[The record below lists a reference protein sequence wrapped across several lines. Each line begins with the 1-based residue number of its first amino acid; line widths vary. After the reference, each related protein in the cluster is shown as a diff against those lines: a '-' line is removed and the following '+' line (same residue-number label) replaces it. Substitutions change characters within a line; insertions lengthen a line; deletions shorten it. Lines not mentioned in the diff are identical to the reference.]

1 MLSGNIDLTYCKQRM
16 RLFGPF
22 ITPYIRRF
30 PACLIL
36 GMALLAGQAFAAEA
50 ARVDLTATAEY
61 LEDAQGTL
69 SLADVAGQA
78 ASRFAP
84 MKDVNLGYSRS
95 TFWFRIP
102 LAEEH
107 GDVAN
112 RLLEVAF
119 FDLDYVAFYAP
130 DRSPVVA
137 GRDYPINPGMWPHR
151 FYVFPL
157 KLTAEPRYFYLQVR
171 SDSGV
176 TVPLTLWEPAAFA
189 DETQK
194 IYLTQALY
202 YGELLALLIYNL
214 LIFLSLR
221 ERGFLLYSLFA
232 CFMGLGMLAGN
243 GLARQYLWPAARA
256 WPGGLTLTAYA
267 LTMVFAL
274 YFSQHFLQTR
284 ALLPRLHRTM
294 HLTAGFGWLV
304 AMAPWLD
311 ISAPAAASGMS
322 MDTIMTGGLMI
333 AAGFQSR
340 RAGNRSAR
348 LFLLAW
354 GVLALSAVV
363 SGMHNFGLL
372 PTNILTAYAVQLGS
386 GAEMLLLSFALAERI
401 RLERNAREAAQ
412 AEALTVRQSL
422 VETLRESEA
431 KLEKTVAE
439 RTAELNQSLQN
450 ERSLLDRYVR
460 FGALISHEF
469 RNPLAIIK
477 SQLTLIEK
485 ERQHG
490 LNHIE
495 RRLGAIASAA
505 GRLGVLFEEWL
516 QSDRLRRQTRELS
529 PIVIPLAAWLEE
541 VVDDCRD
548 CYINYPFEL
557 RLADGL
563 PDISADEAMLRIAVH
578 NLVDNAAKYA
588 PPGTK
593 IGIEALERDGMV
605 GIAVIDHGPGIAPK
619 HRDAIFA
626 DYFRVVPEGEVTG
639 LGLGLAFV
647 KKIADLHRGWIELK
661 SELGIGTGFC
671 LWLPGNTDKDNPQ

>member
-1 MLSGNIDLTYCKQRM
+1 M
-16 RLFGPF
+16 RLFGAF
-22 ITPYIRRF
+22 ITSYIRWF
-30 PACLIL
+30 PTGLML

-50 ARVDLTATAEY
+50 ARVDLTAKTEF

-69 SLADVAGQA
+69 SLADVEGPA

-84 MKDVNLGYSRS
+84 LVDGNLGYSRS

-102 LAEEH
+102 LAKEH

-112 RLLEVAF
+112 RLLEIVF
-119 FDLDYVAFYAP
+119 FNLNHVVFYAP
-130 DRSPVVA
+130 GQPPVVT
-137 GRDYPINPGMWPHR
+137 GQDYPVNPGMWPHR

-157 KLTAEPRYFYLQVR
+157 TLTGESRYYYLQVR
-171 SDSGV
+171 SDNTV
-176 TVPLTLWEPAAFA
+176 TVPLILWEPAAFA
-189 DETQK
+189 GETQK
-194 IYLTQALY
+194 IYLAQALY
-202 YGELLALLIYNL
+202 YGELLGLLGYNL

-221 ERGFLLYSLFA
+221 ERVFLLYSLFA
-232 CFMGLGMLAGN
+232 GCMGLAMLVGN
-243 GLARQYLWPAARA
+243 GLARQFLWPEA
-256 WPGGLTLTAYA
+256 WAWHGGLFVTSTA

-274 YFSQHFLQTR
+274 YFAQHFLQTR
-284 ALLPRLHRTM
+284 TLLPRLHRVM
-294 HLTAGFGWLV
+294 HLTAAFAWL
-304 AMAPWLD
+304 L
-311 ISAPAAASGMS
+311 AAASWIDGFAS
-322 MDTIMTGGLMI
+322 ATVSGLSLCAIATGGLMI
-333 AAGFQSR
+333 PAGVLSW

-354 GVLALSAVV
+354 SLLGLGAVV
-363 SGMHNFGLL
+363 AGIHGFGLL
-372 PTNILTAYAVQLGS
+372 PTNILTVYAPQLS
-386 GAEMLLLSFALAERI
+386 SSAEMLLLSFALAERI

-412 AEALTVRQSL
+412 AEALSARQSL

-516 QSDRLRRQTRELS
+516 QSDRLHRQTRELCPS
-529 PIVIPLAAWLEE
+529 VIQLAAWLEE
-541 VVDDCRD
+541 VVDDCRE
-548 CYINYPFEL
+548 CYLNYPFEL
-557 RLADGL
+557 RFADGL

-605 GIAVIDHGPGIAPK
+605 GIAVIDRGPGIAPE

-626 DYFRVVPEGEVTG
+626 DYFRVVPEGEVAG

-647 KKIADLHRGWIELK
+647 KKIVDLHRGWIELK
-661 SELGIGTGFC
+661 SEAGIGTGFY
-671 LWLPGNTDKDNPQ
+671 LWLPGNTYKDASQ